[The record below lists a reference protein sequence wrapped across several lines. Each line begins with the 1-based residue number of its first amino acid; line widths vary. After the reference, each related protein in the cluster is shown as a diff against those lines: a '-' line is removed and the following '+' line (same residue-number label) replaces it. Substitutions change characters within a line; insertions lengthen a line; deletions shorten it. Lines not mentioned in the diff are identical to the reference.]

1 MRHAHA
7 ASESLMASPVSA
19 RVFGGIALA
28 FVVLALGVALVV
40 WREPIGRFLLPD
52 PRLNQRLAEADAA
65 LARGELTRADGRG
78 ARELYEAVL
87 AADPDQLAA
96 QQGLAR
102 VRAATM
108 KKADEALRAHRLVE
122 ARAQLA
128 LAESLSV
135 PRDELQPLQA
145 RLLELDRS
153 AARLPEWLAAAT
165 RPGASAKESLDAYEA
180 ILAVDAGNALALDGR
195 SEVLARELERAQD
208 LLAHHRLREAEAIVA
223 DAIARDPAHLDLPEA
238 QAALGEARDRQQR
251 FLAGQLRLAQRD
263 QRAGRC
269 ERAAKRFRQI
279 LAADSDKTA
288 AKEGLQACAMKR
300 LQRAN
305 ERIARQDFDG
315 AERDLVQARAW
326 APALPGLAAARRHLR
341 QARDDRTRL
350 QQASRS
356 EDARRVPE
364 WLGEA
369 REAIRAE
376 RFLDPPGASAWD
388 RLRVAAS
395 IAPDSPELRQAQ
407 HEYRRAARACH
418 EQGML
423 ENDLGRAQACLQA
436 LIAMDPGDARLAP
449 ARAQLCERWLAYAEE
464 RIGASEFASARRALA
479 AAQALDPAH
488 PRLPA
493 MEARL
498 RQAEGGPQARKP

>member
-7 ASESLMASPVSA
+7 APESLMAFPASA
-19 RVFGGIALA
+19 RTLGWSAA
-28 FVVLALGVALVV
+28 AVVLAAGLALVI
-40 WREPIGRFLLPD
+40 WREPLGRFLLPD
-52 PRLNQRLAEADAA
+52 PRLNQRLAAADAA
-65 LARGELTRADGRG
+65 LARGELTRADGQG

-102 VRAATM
+102 VRVAAVNQVE
-108 KKADEALRAHRLVE
+108 AALRAHRLAE
-122 ARAQLA
+122 ARRQLA

-135 PRDELQPLQA
+135 PREQLQPLQA

-153 AARLPEWLAAAT
+153 AARIPEWLAAAT
-165 RPGASAKESLDAYEA
+165 RPGASAKQSLEAYEA
-180 ILAVDAGNALALDGR
+180 ILAVDAGNAVALQGR
-195 SEVLARELERAQD
+195 SEVLGRELERAQA
-208 LLAHHRLREAEAIVA
+208 LLAQQRLREAEAIVA
-223 DAIARDPAHLDLPEA
+223 DAIARDPAHLDLPEV
-238 QAALGEARDRQQR
+238 QAALGEARDRQQQ
-251 FLAGQLRLAQRD
+251 FLAGQLRIAQRD

-269 ERAAKRFRQI
+269 ERAAKRYRQI
-279 LAADSDKTA
+279 LLADADRSA
-288 AKEGLQACAMKR
+288 AKEGLAACATKR

-305 ERIARQDFDG
+305 ERIARQDFAA
-315 AERDLVQARAW
+315 AERDLAQARAW
-326 APALPGLAAARRHLR
+326 SPALPGLAAARRHLR
-341 QARDDRTRL
+341 QARADHARRL
-350 QQASRS
+350 KASHAA
-356 EDARRVPE
+356 DARRVPQ
-364 WLGEA
+364 LLAEA
-369 REAIRAE
+369 REAMRAE

-395 IAPDSPELRQAQ
+395 IAPDSPELKQAQ

-449 ARAQLCERWLAYAEE
+449 ARTQLCERWLAYAEE
-464 RIGASEFASARRALA
+464 RIGASEFASARRALS
-479 AAQALDPAH
+479 AAQAIDPAH